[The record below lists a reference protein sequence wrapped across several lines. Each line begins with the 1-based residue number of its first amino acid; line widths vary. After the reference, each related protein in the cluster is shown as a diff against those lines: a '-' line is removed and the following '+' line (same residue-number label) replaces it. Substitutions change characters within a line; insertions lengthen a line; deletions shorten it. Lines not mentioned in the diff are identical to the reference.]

1 MKPSRPLL
9 VTLLLAAL
17 FAVSAVVV
25 VSRAAAPVGPTLGK
39 MGTYAEILAL
49 IEQRAVPEPDMKRV
63 IYSSIGGML
72 DALDPHT
79 NFLDDDNYREMRE
92 EQKGFFYGLGIQ
104 INKRGRYQPLRVV
117 APMAGTPADRMGIR
131 GGDVIVHIRDERAG
145 ADIDTLGLTIQEA
158 VKYLRGPRGSEVE
171 ITVERPGVDE
181 PLVFKIQRDAV
192 RTTAVSQA
200 YMVQPGTGYIK
211 ITNFVESTTPELD
224 AALEDLRKQG
234 AKRLVLDLSGNPGGL
249 LDQAINVSS
258 RFLPAGSLV
267 VYTEG
272 RMAGSRQDYF
282 SAKDVPHVD
291 WPVVVMV
298 DRESASASEIV
309 SGALQDH
316 DRGIVVGETTFGKGL
331 VQSVYPLSENTGLA
345 LTTQKYFT
353 PVGRSIQRPYA
364 GEESYYLE
372 WRERD
377 AVPKPQQDAPVFKTD
392 TGRLVYG
399 GGGITPD
406 VAVEIPEYPE
416 VVVQLLRT
424 SAFPRFVTA
433 LSAEERT
440 KYAAEPASILPPFT
454 SFSLA
459 DMPELKAEEIA
470 AAKDDILLQLQGELA
485 LLEGGLAARER
496 VLLRRNPVLE
506 RALAAFPEAEQLL
519 SRRRALP
526 ETRTAEALGRPAQAR

>member
-1 MKPSRPLL
+1 ML
-9 VTLLLAAL
+9 VSLLLAAL
-17 FAVSAVVV
+17 FAASAIVVV
-25 VSRAAAPVGPTLGK
+25 TRAAAPAGPTLGK

-63 IYSSIGGML
+63 IYSGISGML

-171 ITVERPGVDE
+171 ITVERPGVE
-181 PLVFKIQRDAV
+181 QPLVFKIQRDAV
-192 RTTAVSQA
+192 RTSAVSQA
-200 YMVQPGTGYIK
+200 YMIRPETGYIK

-224 AALEDLRKQG
+224 AALESLKKQG

-249 LDQAINVSS
+249 LDQAIGVTS

-282 SAKDVPHVD
+282 SAKDVPHVG

-353 PVGRSIQRPYA
+353 PVGRSIQRPYT
-364 GEESYYLE
+364 GEDTYYLE

-377 AVPKPQQDAPVFKTD
+377 AVPKPKDDAPVFKTD
-392 TGRLVYG
+392 TGRIVYG

-406 VAVEIPEYPE
+406 IPVQIPEYPE
-416 VVVQLLRT
+416 LVVQLLRT

-433 LSAEERT
+433 LSAEDR
-440 KYAAEPASILPPFT
+440 KKFAADPASVLPPFT
-454 SFSLA
+454 TFVLA
-459 DMPELKAEEIA
+459 DMPEITADALA
-470 AAKDDILLQLQGELA
+470 AAKEDILLQLRGEIA
-485 LLEGGLAARER
+485 LLDGGLAARER
-496 VLLRRNPVLE
+496 VLLEKNPVLE
-506 RALAAFPEAEQLL
+506 KALASFPEAERLMSQ
-519 SRRRALP
+519 RRAVP
-526 ETRTAEALGRPAQAR
+526 ETRTAEALGTPSQTR

>member
-9 VTLLLAAL
+9 VSLLLAAL

-25 VSRAAAPVGPTLGK
+25 VSRAAAPAGPTMGK

-145 ADIDTLGLTIQEA
+145 ADVDTLGLTIQEA

-171 ITVERPGVDE
+171 ITVERPGVEE

-200 YMVQPGTGYIK
+200 YLIRPETGYIK

-224 AALEDLRKQG
+224 AALESLKKQG

-282 SAKDVPHVD
+282 SAKDVPHVG

-345 LTTQKYFT
+345 LTTQKYYT

-377 AVPKPQQDAPVFKTD
+377 AVPKPKEDAPVFKTD
-392 TGRLVYG
+392 TGRVVYG

-406 VAVEIPEYPE
+406 VPVQIPEYSE

-433 LSAEERT
+433 LPAADRK
-440 KYAAEPASILPPFT
+440 KYEAEPASILPPFT
-454 SFSLA
+454 TFVLA

-470 AAKDDILLQLQGELA
+470 AAKDDILLQLRGEMA

-496 VLLRRNPVLE
+496 VLLEKNPVLE
-506 RALAAFPEAEQLL
+506 KALTAFPEAEKLL
-519 SRRRALP
+519 SQRRVLP
-526 ETRTAEALGRPAQAR
+526 ETKTAEVLGSPAQTR